1 MLLCVHKTRRDHVTS
16 FPNEAE
22 IMDASRV
29 QPIKLARV
37 RKKYFI
43 EYFSLNYAI

>member
-1 MLLCVHKTRRDHVTS
+1 MEKTRLFWGVYIGSAYHVTS
-16 FPNEAE
+16 FPCEAE

-37 RKKYFI
+37 GMV
-43 EYFSLNYAI
+43 LNNA